1 MEIIDLYDARKNKLN
16 KKIDRETGDIKEGE
30 YKQSVHVWIINDN
43 KQFLIEKRSH
53 SMKINPDKWAFVGG
67 VVEQGENSLDGAI
80 RETKEELGIEIN
92 PIDFELIISFKRKV
106 DFVDVWIAFKNC
118 NIEKLKLQKVEVQDA
133 KWVNIDELE
142 ELIKNNEFVPAIN
155 LYYDFFKEMLKTFY

>member
-1 MEIIDLYDARKNKLN
+1 
-16 KKIDRETGDIKEGE
+16 
-30 YKQSVHVWIINDN
+30 
-43 KQFLIEKRSH
+43 
-53 SMKINPDKWAFVGG
+53 MKINPDKWAFVGG
-67 VVEQGENSLDGAI
+67 VVEQRENSLDGAI

-106 DFVDVWIAFKNC
+106 DFVDVWIAFMNC
-118 NIEKLKLQKVEVQDA
+118 NIEKLKLQKEEVQDA

-155 LYYDFFKEMLKTFY
+155 LYYNFFKEMLKTFYY